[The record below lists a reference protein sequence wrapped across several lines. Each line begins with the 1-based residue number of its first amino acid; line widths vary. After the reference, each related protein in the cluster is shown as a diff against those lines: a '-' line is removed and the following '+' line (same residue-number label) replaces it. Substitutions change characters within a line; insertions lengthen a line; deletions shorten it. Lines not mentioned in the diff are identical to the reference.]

1 MNGKDFYDLI
11 AWQREQPGRS
21 VMIAIDH
28 KFMSDEQEIKAWVY
42 DYALRIG
49 QFVTSADEIDLE
61 GLKDKEYAKQ
71 LAEWWA
77 KKAEIERWRRNYG
90 EANDLQRSPA
100 DNF

>member
-21 VMIAIDH
+21 VRITIDH
-28 KFMSDEQEIKAWVY
+28 KFMSDEQEIKAFVY

-61 GLKDKEYAKQ
+61 GLKAKKDAKQ
-71 LAEWWA
+71 LAELLA
-77 KKAEIERWRRNYG
+77 KKAEIEQKVAKFQ
-90 EANDLQRSPA
+90 EAVNG
-100 DNF
+100 